1 MSRTGPA
8 TPLPERVVAL
18 ERGTEPF
25 SGLPMIW
32 AGGLLP
38 DVPFDPT
45 ARAELLF
52 DGTLKTWPPAP
63 PDPFPGGSQFRR
75 PRREAYAAHADNN
88 DAAPRLL
95 AAYAA
100 EAAAFA
106 YRPTISVLM
115 PVYDVE
121 VRWLSAAVESVR
133 AQVYDHW

>member
-8 TPLPERVVAL
+8 IPLPERVVAL

-52 DGTLKTWPPAP
+52 DGTLKTWLPA
-63 PDPFPGGSQFRR
+63 R
-75 PRREAYAAHADNN
+75 PLDSPAG
-88 DAAPRLL
+88 AAPDTPPGT
-95 AAYAA
+95 
-100 EAAAFA
+100 AFNVQ
-106 YRPTISVLM
+106 VLEE
-115 PVYDVE
+115 PG
-121 VRWLSAAVESVR
+121 VRRVAIVLRTATAAVTLIDRPLEELYVR
-133 AQVYDHW
+133 GDAGV